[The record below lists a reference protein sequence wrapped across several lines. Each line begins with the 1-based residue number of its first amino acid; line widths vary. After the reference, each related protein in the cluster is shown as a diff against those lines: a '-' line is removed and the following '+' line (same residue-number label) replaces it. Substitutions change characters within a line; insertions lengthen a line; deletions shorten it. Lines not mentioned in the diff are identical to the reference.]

1 MDARLAHHGHHPRAH
16 LTAPPIR
23 TQPRPNFLELLQ
35 RGKLSLPVLPVERID
50 EKRTAIDQLLNRP
63 AAARSGCI
71 QLPSDRRCPRSFG
84 NQQSYALSALMS
96 AHVLGARVQASTAM
110 DCNSLLRFKVDP
122 QRMVGPLVGRRR
134 LRRVVNVP
142 VAELCQRLGQPSY
155 GLNRD
160 ECLGLDGLDHGQML
174 ALMLASCNKAPSDL
188 FALGPHAALGSIF
201 DASFSLRNESAADVP
216 TWRDDEIRIS
226 VHVRHFEADDD
237 GHDPQSLQAYEDA
250 VRVAAAA
257 ASKCALLVASD
268 RRLTL
273 QLMEAVAQRVGCRML
288 VAARGPPVTDFSAE
302 HGEDV
307 GEVVLRDVFLL
318 AQGQVLVGT
327 WGSTLTIIVQQLIAA
342 RSTGHPHAPTVSY
355 CDPSQSRCLPPLP
368 LLASSPADAWWIV
381 FEYGVPRLVKP
392 HQARKALANVLKAHH
407 SWPTMDQTVDT
418 LRQLDVPVVSSVELL
433 ASAAII
439 SMSASSARFW
449 TVADTLASCG
459 FEPVHVQAASP
470 KHYGSMRE
478 LLLELFG
485 TRKAQRMTR
494 MSAFEVGLL
503 VSHKRALEAIAR
515 SGYAWGA
522 VFEDDA
528 CLADV
533 VRPLQVKRL
542 LHRAFAAATAA
553 SGRIVLYLGSCN
565 PQCEAD
571 QGSARHPSGLP
582 AGLLRV
588 GRCHA
593 FCTHAYA
600 LSRHHAATFFADV
613 FGCHSGECGSMC
625 RTRPCFMD
633 WAMSRYFLAGDEHN
647 DSAWVVAGGL
657 RSRWASDH
665 RGVFVQ
671 NRSAALGN
679 NVSGTGLHLAHPWPK
694 GKEVL
699 KAALLRQREWQRGFA
714 RGDAMG
720 RGREPLQKL
729 LVTSVWS
736 GRAGNLLFEWAAL
749 VGVAAQLRA
758 IVPATEAVYLRPPSS
773 SDVPVKA
780 FLEQFDLS
788 STMRVIPNASASF
801 ASVFASQLEAGVACR
816 VDAQESWPHS
826 HDDDLL
832 RGLAAWARS
841 PPQGCHLGLVELS
854 GYFQSFRYF
863 SGEKRKRSIQKALD
877 PSSSAASTQR
887 EAEAILASARGRLGA
902 TRRREVV
909 GVQVRL
915 GDKVNSAIYSSIYAA
930 TDWEYYR
937 RAMRE
942 MARTLEATGV
952 SVAFIVTAG
961 GSSEGNAADVAEA
974 RQHLS
979 DAGPRVFFSTAEDPY
994 VDLAVLRRCNAL
1006 VIGPSTLGWWAAYL
1020 ADLPTARVIAPEH
1033 IYQGLRWQ
1041 KKMGFHEGD
1050 YYPTGW
1056 LLLANNGT
1064 GPSRHPQQPTVASPR
1079 GPPRW
1084 LECQLRIVGQCGRV
1098 SSLPRYRNWFV
1109 VWGAPPAAAAQGC
1122 EVRRR
1127 AWARTCTLTG
1137 GVEKRLMRN
1146 DSTPAE
1152 RAAATH
1158 TLSRLER
1165 TNEPSQVTQVL
1176 RRDLWRRRSLAR
1188 GRGAQRPRHLP
1199 KSVSA
1204 RVR

>member
-1 MDARLAHHGHHPRAH
+1 M
-16 LTAPPIR
+16 
-23 TQPRPNFLELLQ
+23 
-35 RGKLSLPVLPVERID
+35 
-50 EKRTAIDQLLNRP
+50 
-63 AAARSGCI
+63 
-71 QLPSDRRCPRSFG
+71 
-84 NQQSYALSALMS
+84 
-96 AHVLGARVQASTAM
+96 
-110 DCNSLLRFKVDP
+110 
-122 QRMVGPLVGRRR
+122 
-134 LRRVVNVP
+134 
-142 VAELCQRLGQPSY
+142 
-155 GLNRD
+155 
-160 ECLGLDGLDHGQML
+160 
-174 ALMLASCNKAPSDL
+174 
-188 FALGPHAALGSIF
+188 
-201 DASFSLRNESAADVP
+201 
-216 TWRDDEIRIS
+216 
-226 VHVRHFEADDD
+226 
-237 GHDPQSLQAYEDA
+237 
-250 VRVAAAA
+250 RVAAAA

-273 QLMEAVAQRVGCRML
+273 QLMEAMAQRVGCRML

-355 CDPSQSRCLPPLP
+355 CDLSQSRCLPPLP
-368 LLASSPADAWWIV
+368 LLASSPANAWWVV
-381 FEYGVPRLVKP
+381 FENGIPRLVKP
-392 HQARKALANVLKAHH
+392 HQARKVLANVLKAHH

-418 LRQLDVPVVSSVELL
+418 LRQLDVPAVSSVELL

-439 SMSASSARFW
+439 SLSASSARFW
-449 TVADTLASCG
+449 TVAATLASCG

-470 KHYGSMRE
+470 KHYGSMQE

-515 SGYAWGA
+515 SGHAWGA
-522 VFEDDA
+522 VFEDDV

-533 VRPLQVKRL
+533 VRPLQVKQL
-542 LHRAFAAATAA
+542 LHRAFAAAT
-553 SGRIVLYLGSCN
+553 GRTVLYLGSCN

-571 QGSARHPSGLP
+571 QGNARHPSGLP

-600 LSRHHAATFFADV
+600 LSRHHATTFFADV

-647 DSAWVVAGGL
+647 DSAWVLAGGL

-679 NVSGTGLHLAHPWPK
+679 SVSGTALHVKYSWPK
-694 GKEVL
+694 RREEL
-699 KAALLRQREWQRGFA
+699 KAALLREWQRGVA
-714 RGDAMG
+714 RGNAKRALD
-720 RGREPLQKL
+720 RGREPLQEL
-729 LVTSVWS
+729 LVTSAWS

-749 VGVAAQLRA
+749 LGVAAQLRA

-780 FLEQFDLS
+780 FFEQFDLS
-788 STMRVIPNASASF
+788 SMMRIIPNASASF

-816 VDAQESWPHS
+816 VDAPESLPHS

-841 PPQGCHLGLVELS
+841 PPKGCRIGLVELS

-863 SGEKRKRSIQKALD
+863 NGEKQKRSIQKALD

-887 EAEAILASARGRLGA
+887 EAKAILASARGRLGA
-902 TRRREVV
+902 IRRREVV

-915 GDKVNSAIYSSIYAA
+915 GDKVKSALYSSIYAA

-937 RAMRE
+937 GAMRE
-942 MARTLEATGV
+942 MARTVEATGA

-974 RQHLS
+974 RHHLS
-979 DAGPRVFFSTAEDPY
+979 EAGPRVLFSTAEDPY
-994 VDLAVLRRCNAL
+994 VDLAVLRRCDAL

-1020 ADLPTARVIAPEH
+1020 ADLPAARVIAPEH
-1033 IYQGLRWQ
+1033 IYQGLRWE
-1041 KKMGFHEGD
+1041 KRMGFHEWD
-1050 YYPTGW
+1050 YYPNGW

-1064 GPSRHPQQPTVASPR
+1064 GPTRHPEQPTVAPPR

-1084 LECQLRIVGQCGRV
+1084 LDCQLRIVGQCGRG

-1122 EVRRR
+1122 ELRRR
-1127 AWARTCTLTG
+1127 AWARSCTRIG
-1137 GVEKRLMRN
+1137 GVEKRLLRN
-1146 DSTPAE
+1146 DSTPEE
-1152 RAAATH
+1152 RAAAAH
-1158 TLSRLER
+1158 L
-1165 TNEPSQVTQVL
+1165 PSQVL
-1176 RRDLWRRRSLAR
+1176 RRDVWRRRSLAR
-1188 GRGAQRPRHLP
+1188 GAQRPRYLP
-1199 KSVSA
+1199 NSVT
-1204 RVR
+1204 VREP

>member
-1 MDARLAHHGHHPRAH
+1 M
-16 LTAPPIR
+16 
-23 TQPRPNFLELLQ
+23 
-35 RGKLSLPVLPVERID
+35 
-50 EKRTAIDQLLNRP
+50 
-63 AAARSGCI
+63 
-71 QLPSDRRCPRSFG
+71 
-84 NQQSYALSALMS
+84 
-96 AHVLGARVQASTAM
+96 
-110 DCNSLLRFKVDP
+110 
-122 QRMVGPLVGRRR
+122 
-134 LRRVVNVP
+134 
-142 VAELCQRLGQPSY
+142 
-155 GLNRD
+155 
-160 ECLGLDGLDHGQML
+160 
-174 ALMLASCNKAPSDL
+174 
-188 FALGPHAALGSIF
+188 
-201 DASFSLRNESAADVP
+201 
-216 TWRDDEIRIS
+216 
-226 VHVRHFEADDD
+226 
-237 GHDPQSLQAYEDA
+237 
-250 VRVAAAA
+250 RVAAAA

-268 RRLTL
+268 RRLTIE
-273 QLMEAVAQRVGCRML
+273 LMEAVAQRVGCRML
-288 VAARGPPVTDFSAE
+288 VAARGPRVTDFSAE

-318 AQGQVLVGT
+318 AQGHILIGT
-327 WGSTLTIIVQQLIAA
+327 WASTLTILVQQLIAA

-368 LLASSPADAWWIV
+368 LLASSPATAWWIV

-392 HQARKALANVLKAHH
+392 YQARRALANALQAHH

-418 LRQLDVPVVSSVELL
+418 LRQLDVPVVSSVLLL

-439 SMSASSARFW
+439 SNSASSARFR
-449 TVADTLASCG
+449 TVAATLAPCG

-478 LLLELFG
+478 LHGELFG
-485 TRKAQRMTR
+485 TRNAQRMTG

-503 VSHKRALEAIAR
+503 LSHKRALDAIAR
-515 SGYAWGA
+515 SGHAWGA

-542 LHRAFAAATAA
+542 LHRAFAAA
-553 SGRIVLYLGSCN
+553 SGRNVLYLGSCN
-565 PQCEAD
+565 PQCEAV
-571 QGSARHPSGLP
+571 QGNARHPSGLP

-593 FCTHAYA
+593 YCTHAYA
-600 LSRHHAATFFADV
+600 LTAQHAATFFADV
-613 FGCHSGECGSMC
+613 FGCQSGECGSMC

-633 WAMSRYFLAGDEHN
+633 WAMRRYFLAGDEHN
-647 DSAWVVAGGL
+647 ASAWILGGGL

-679 NVSGTGLHLAHPWPK
+679 NVSGTGLHHAYLWPK
-694 GKEVL
+694 GREVL
-699 KAALLRQREWQRGFA
+699 KTALSRDWRGVA
-714 RGDAMG
+714 RGNAKRAMDRG
-720 RGREPLQKL
+720 GREPLQQL
-729 LVTSVWS
+729 LVTSAWS

-749 VGVAAQLRA
+749 VGVTAQLRA
-758 IVPATEAVYLRPPSS
+758 VVPATKAVYLRPPSS
-773 SDVPVKA
+773 LDVPVEA
-780 FLEQFDLS
+780 FFQHFDLS
-788 STMRVIPNASASF
+788 STVRIIPNASASF
-801 ASVFASQLEAGVACR
+801 ASVFASQLEAGIACR
-816 VDAQESWPHS
+816 VDAPESWPHN
-826 HDDDLL
+826 HDVELL

-841 PPQGCHLGLVELS
+841 PPKGCRLGLVELS

-863 SGEKRKRSIQKALD
+863 SGAKRKRRIQNALG

-902 TRRREVV
+902 IRQREVV

-915 GDKVNSAIYSSIYAA
+915 GDKVKSATYSSIYAA

-942 MARTLEATGV
+942 IARTLEAAGA

-979 DAGPRVFFSTAEDPY
+979 EAGPRVFFSTAGDPY
-994 VDLAVLRRCNAL
+994 VDLAVLRSCNAL

-1020 ADLPTARVIAPEH
+1020 ADLPAARVIAPEH
-1033 IYQGLRWQ
+1033 IYQGLWWE
-1041 KKMGFHEGD
+1041 KKMGFHEWD

-1064 GPSRHPQQPTVASPR
+1064 GPSRHPKQLPVAPPR

-1084 LECQLRIVGQCGRV
+1084 LECQLRIVGQCGQGG
-1098 SSLPRYRNWFV
+1098 SLPRYRNWFV

-1127 AWARTCTLTG
+1127 AWARTCTWTG
-1137 GVEKRLMRN
+1137 GVEKRLLRN
-1146 DSTPAE
+1146 DHPA
-1152 RAAATH
+1152 
-1158 TLSRLER
+1158 L
-1165 TNEPSQVTQVL
+1165 
-1176 RRDLWRRRSLAR
+1176 
-1188 GRGAQRPRHLP
+1188 
-1199 KSVSA
+1199 
-1204 RVR
+1204 